1 MHELGVTR
9 NVVAIVDEAAKG
21 RRVGRV
27 TLKIGKLSGVVSD
40 AVAFC
45 FDARIATCGFE
56 FATETLFATC
66 QCGSRRLTR
75 LQGEEMNVKSMEL
88 MEAA

>member
-45 FDARIATCGFE
+45 FDARIATP
-56 FATETLFATC
+56 ADSS
-66 QCGSRRLTR
+66 SRPRLCSLPVNAVR
-75 LQGEEMNVKSMEL
+75 VG
-88 MEAA
+88 